1 MCGWCACPKTTAG
14 GAGKQRIRRRDP
26 APGINADD
34 AIVVP
39 YAGAANGELVLRFR
53 NLPTLRVSL
62 KSQPGMS

>member
-1 MCGWCACPKTTAG
+1 MELVSSASDAEI
-14 GAGKQRIRRRDP
+14 QRTE
-26 APGINADD
+26 INADD